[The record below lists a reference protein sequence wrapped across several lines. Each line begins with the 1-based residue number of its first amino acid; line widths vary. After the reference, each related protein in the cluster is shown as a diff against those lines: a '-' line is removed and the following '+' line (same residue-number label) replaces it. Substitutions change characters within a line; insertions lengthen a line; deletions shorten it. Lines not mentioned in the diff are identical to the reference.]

1 MIKPSIPVAFKYL
14 NRPMRF
20 KGAYGGRDSG
30 KSWSFADL
38 LLALGMRSSLLI
50 LCGREYQKTI
60 KDSVKALLDNTIRRR
75 NLESFY
81 SSINNEVN
89 GKNGT
94 KFIFMGLR
102 HDPDGIKSIEGVDIA
117 WIEEAHT
124 TSQTSLDILIPT
136 IRKKG
141 SELWFSYNRK
151 LVDEPV
157 HKLSTRPNA
166 IFRHINYD
174 QNPFF
179 NQTELVEEMEYDKAH
194 DYDKYLH
201 IWEGEPQQLSDAMVF
216 KGKYSVQCFETPP
229 GAQFYFGADWGFSTD
244 PTTLVRCYI
253 DGRRLFIDQ
262 EAYGIHVEIEDT
274 PALFDTV
281 DDSRKWK
288 ITADSARPE
297 TISYMKKSRDGKP
310 GFRMEGAKKGKD
322 SVIEGVKFLQGY
334 DIVCHERCK
343 HVAYE
348 LGRYSYKTDR
358 LTGDVIP
365 ELEDK
370 DNHFIDALRYALEG
384 VRRAKPFRVF

>member
-20 KGAYGGRDSG
+20 KGAYGGRGSG
-30 KSWSFADL
+30 KSWAFAEM
-38 LLALGMRSSLLI
+38 LLALGMRSPLKI
-50 LCGREYQKTI
+50 LCGREYQKSI
-60 KDSVKALLDNTIRRR
+60 KDSVKALLDSTIQRRELG
-75 NLESFY
+75 NFY
-81 SSINNEVN
+81 SSTNNEIT
-89 GKNGT
+89 GINGT
-94 KFIFMGLR
+94 QFIFMGLR
-102 HDPDGIKSIEGVDIA
+102 HDPDGIKSLEGVDIA

-124 TSQTSLDILIPT
+124 TSQSSLDILIPT
-136 IRKKG
+136 IRKEG

-157 HKLSTRPNA
+157 HKLAERENA
-166 IFRHINYD
+166 DFRKINYP

-179 NQTELVEEMEYDKAH
+179 PDVLRREMEYDKAH

-229 GAQFYFGADWGFSTD
+229 GAQFYYGADWGFSTD

-253 DGRRLFIDQ
+253 DVRKLFIDQ
-262 EAYGIHVEIEDT
+262 EAYGIHVEIDDT

-297 TISYMKKSRDGKP
+297 TISYMKRQ

-384 VRRAKPFRVF
+384 VRRARPFRVF

>member
-1 MIKPSIPVAFKYL
+1 MAKIELPKAFMYL

-20 KGAYGGRDSG
+20 KGAYGGRGSA
-30 KSWSFADL
+30 KSWTYADML
-38 LLALGMRSSLLI
+38 LELGKIAPLKI
-50 LCGREYQKTI
+50 LCGREYQKSI
-60 KDSVKALLDNTIRRR
+60 KDSVKALLDATIQRRQ
-75 NLESFY
+75 
-81 SSINNEVN
+81 INNFYKSTNNEIT
-89 GKNGT
+89 GANGT
-94 KFIFMGLR
+94 QFIFMGLR
-102 HDPDGIKSIEGVDIA
+102 HDPDGIKSLEGVDIA

-124 TSQTSLDILIPT
+124 TSQNSLNILIPT
-136 IRKKG
+136 IRKEG

-157 HKLSTRPNA
+157 HKLAERGNA
-166 IFRHINYD
+166 DFRKINYP

-179 NQTELVEEMEYDKAH
+179 PDVLRIEMEYDKAH
-194 DYDKYLH
+194 DYEKYLH

-216 KGKYSVQCFETPP
+216 KGKYTVQCFETPP
-229 GAQFYFGADWGFSTD
+229 GAQFYYGADWGFSTD
-244 PTTLVRCYI
+244 PTTLVRCFI

-262 EAYGIHVEIEDT
+262 EAYGIHVEIDDT
-274 PALFDTV
+274 PSLFDTV

-297 TISYMKKSRDGKP
+297 TISYMKRQ

-384 VRRAKPFRVF
+384 VRRSRPFKVF

>member
-1 MIKPSIPVAFKYL
+1 MAKIELPKAFRYL
-14 NRPMRF
+14 NAPMRF
-20 KGAYGGRDSG
+20 KGAYGGRGSA
-30 KSWSFADL
+30 KSWTYADML
-38 LLALGMRSSLLI
+38 LELGKIAPLKI
-50 LCGREYQKTI
+50 LCGREYQKSI
-60 KDSVKALLDNTIRRR
+60 KDSVKALLDATIQRRQ
-75 NLESFY
+75 
-81 SSINNEVN
+81 INNFYKSTNNEITGVN
-89 GKNGT
+89 GT
-94 KFIFMGLR
+94 QFIFMGLR
-102 HDPDGIKSIEGVDIA
+102 HDPDGIKSLEGVDIA

-124 TSQTSLDILIPT
+124 TSQNSLNILIPT
-136 IRKKG
+136 IRKEG

-157 HKLSTRPNA
+157 HKLAERENA
-166 IFRHINYD
+166 DFRKINYP

-179 NQTELVEEMEYDKAH
+179 PEVLRIEMEYDKEH
-194 DYDKYLH
+194 DYEKYLH

-229 GAQFYFGADWGFSTD
+229 GAQFYYGADWGFSTD
-244 PTTLVRCYI
+244 PTTLVRCFI

-262 EAYGIHVEIEDT
+262 EAYGIHVEIDDT

-281 DDSRKWK
+281 DGSRKWK

-297 TISYMKKSRDGKP
+297 TISYMKRQ

-384 VRRAKPFRVF
+384 VRRARPFKVF

>member
-1 MIKPSIPVAFKYL
+1 
-14 NRPMRF
+14 MRF
-20 KGAYGGRDSG
+20 KGAYGGRGSA
-30 KSWSFADL
+30 KSWSYADL
-38 LLALGMRSSLLI
+38 LLKLGTRSALKI
-50 LCGREYQKTI
+50 LCGREYQKSI
-60 KDSVKALLDNTIRRR
+60 KDSVKALLDATIQRREL
-75 NLESFY
+75 NKFY
-81 SSINNEVN
+81 RSLNSEITGVN
-89 GKNGT
+89 GT
-94 KFIFMGLR
+94 QFIFMGLR
-102 HDPDGIKSIEGVDIA
+102 HDPDGIKSLEGVDIA

-124 TSQTSLDILIPT
+124 TSQESLNILIPT
-136 IRKKG
+136 IRKEG

-157 HKLSTRPNA
+157 HKLAERENA
-166 IFRHINYD
+166 DFRKINYP

-179 NQTELVEEMEYDKAH
+179 PEVLRKEMEYDKAR

-216 KGKYSVQCFETPP
+216 KGKYTVQCFETPAT
-229 GAQFYFGADWGFSTD
+229 AQFYFGADWGFSVD
-244 PTTLVRCYI
+244 PNTLVRCFI
-253 DGRRLFIDQ
+253 VGRKLFIDQ
-262 EAYGIHVEIEDT
+262 EAYGVGVEIDDT

-281 DDSRKWK
+281 DGSRKWK

-297 TISYMKKSRDGKP
+297 TISYMKRH

-384 VRRAKPFRVF
+384 VRRAKPFKVF